1 MYATFYPIP
10 SYKCCLSFK
19 GKWRGHSESAVVAI
33 LLIQTNYSH
42 VQTVWLL
49 GYSKI
54 LKYELTCS
62 WCTKPTLG
70 LMQNLLSWTWL
81 NASLQSEIGKTWNL
95 CKQQCL
101 YQQLLPVLLSSI
113 FIYYNNYAAV
123 HLCLCN
129 KVSLVLQCAEIV
141 SNTLLWGK
149 NTHLYFIPNVSIRYA
164 ITKAALKEQIK
175 VNLVT

>member
-1 MYATFYPIP
+1 MLPFFQRKMKGAQWI
-10 SYKCCLSFK
+10 CCSSNIINTDQLQSCADSMII
-19 GKWRGHSESAVVAI
+19 RV
-33 LLIQTNYSH
+33 
-42 VQTVWLL
+42 L
-49 GYSKI
+49 GYSKR

-123 HLCLCN
+123 HLDPCN